1 MFSLCG
7 DCEVGQ
13 VTIGSA
19 QARKKRRD
27 HLAKRGSFL
36 VGILR
41 AFRDFSCKVRQV
53 TIGSMIFVMASGAS
67 IWTPRAVPQNP
78 RAAPQKPRAVTRG
91 AAMGFQTLRA
101 RA

>member
-1 MFSLCG
+1 M
-7 DCEVGQ
+7 
-13 VTIGSA
+13 
-19 QARKKRRD
+19 
-27 HLAKRGSFL
+27 
-36 VGILR
+36 GILR

-67 IWTPRAVPQNP
+67 IWTPRAVPQKP

-101 RA
+101 RAGTLNPDLVFDLQSSILNR